1 MNLDLDVDMDLQHL
15 SDATDEELSLS
26 DANDDEYEDIPE
38 VDDET
43 SINLEEQKRP
53 DLEAVEEID
62 LLLEMGAL
70 PLKDILQRY
79 GIMEIELP
87 FVEVHKKQISKKRK
101 APSSSS
107 TSSSSSSS
115 SPTATPT
122 MATTS
127 TTATTTTTS
136 TTTAA
141 QPAPTLSI
149 SIPTA
154 NNLVSPTLLAMGSPT
169 HAAAAMKQRMV
180 YIKERLKAVRREN
193 TANKLKLRS
202 GPSQPPVAEGKG
214 SLVCVCVCVCVCV
227 FG

>member
-87 FVEVHKKQISKKRK
+87 FVEVHKKQSSKKRK

-122 MATTS
+122 MATT
-127 TTATTTTTS
+127 TAS
-136 TTTAA
+136 LRTAQVHAHYLHGFGPQQRRERGPA
-141 QPAPTLSI
+141 QGAPWEVLVRRHLSR
-149 SIPTA
+149 P
-154 NNLVSPTLLAMGSPT
+154 VDC
-169 HAAAAMKQRMV
+169 AAAGP
-180 YIKERLKAVRREN
+180 RLIVAKVRRHERGV
-193 TANKLKLRS
+193 A
-202 GPSQPPVAEGKG
+202 PVEVIARGA
-214 SLVCVCVCVCVCV
+214 SRVP
-227 FG
+227 